1 LQQQITL
8 MAAQYTSME
17 VQTNMKIIEKEF
29 NVITGE
35 ETITERNM
43 TAEELAQYE
52 ADQAAQ
58 AERIAAEAA
67 KAAEKA
73 ALLARPGITADEAKL
88 LIS

>member
-1 LQQQITL
+1 

-73 ALLARPGITADEAKL
+73 ALLARLGITADEAKL